1 MNCYEP
7 YTLCAMGR
15 KDKWEDFYRVRRR
28 IFLFFVVFFGMVVF
42 FYTLKIVN
50 EDQRR
55 EEFHRM
61 VTYKVDQLI
70 KLLNHT

>member
-1 MNCYEP
+1 MNP
-7 YTLCAMGR
+7 ILHAMGR
-15 KDKWEDFYRVRRR
+15 KDKWEDFYRVRRG
-28 IFLFFVVFFGMVVF
+28 IFLFLVVFFGMVVF
-42 FYTLKIVN
+42 FYTLKIIHQQ
-50 EDQRR
+50 DRR